1 MHMDSITSKE
11 CLKILVLILIAHL
24 RVKITSRS
32 MLCLNAP
39 WRIRLSMIP
48 RHKATSSP
56 FLTPQLSSSH
66 SSISLLRLLL
76 HIPSS
81 SLNSPSM
88 VAAVATSLHSSK
100 SSSSSSHSMA
110 RAVVCHTSRQRPP
123 RSGTPHSPSSKWVSQ
138 ARCLSTQRRC
148 LCRLKCILRHLTC
161 PLSSL
166 KFQLRHFT
174 SSSSSNILLV

>member
-1 MHMDSITSKE
+1 MLQIKS
-11 CLKILVLILIAHL
+11 LP
-24 RVKITSRS
+24 SRS

-39 WRIRLSMIP
+39 WRIHLSMIP
-48 RHKATSSP
+48 RHTATSSP

-100 SSSSSSHSMA
+100 SSSSHSMA

-138 ARCLSTQRRC
+138 ARCLSTLRRC
-148 LCRLKCILRHLTC
+148 LCRLKCIPRHLTC

-166 KFQLRHFT
+166 KCQLRLFT
-174 SSSSSNILLV
+174 SSSSNIPLV